1 MNALK
6 IGRKKFELGKRTIVI
21 GILNITPDS
30 FSDGGEHFSV
40 DAAVKH
46 AFSMEKNGADV
57 IDIGGESTRPGATSI
72 SMKEEMDRIFPVL
85 EQLVGEISIP
95 ISIDTYKSEIA
106 KNALDLGVDMIND
119 ISALQADKNL
129 ANIVSEYEVPI
140 CLMHMKSNPKR
151 MQINPFYDNVVKEI
165 HNFLKERAE
174 FALFCNIKKENIIVD
189 PGIGFGKRT
198 GKGIEDNCEIL
209 RRLSELKDLGFPI
222 MVGTSRKKFIGN
234 ICGDGNPLPVSDRLE
249 GSLASACIAVANGA
263 DIVRVHDV
271 KETRRSIDLVDC
283 ILDK

>member
-6 IGRKKFELGKRTIVI
+6 IGNKKFELGKRTIVI

-30 FSDGGEHFSV
+30 FADGGEHFSV
-40 DAAVKH
+40 DNAVKH

-57 IDIGGESTRPGATSI
+57 IDIGGESTRPGAISI
-72 SMKEEMDRIFPVL
+72 SMKKEMDRIFPVI

-129 ANIVSEYEVPI
+129 ANIVAEYEVPI
-140 CLMHMKSNPKR
+140 CLMHMKGNPKS
-151 MQINPFYDNVVKEI
+151 MQINPIYKNVLKEI
-165 HNFLKERAE
+165 HDFLKERTK
-174 FALFCNIKKENIIVD
+174 FALLCNIKKENIIID

-234 ICGDGNPLPVSDRLE
+234 VCGDDNPLPVSDRLE

-263 DIVRVHDV
+263 DILRVHDV
-271 KETRRSIDLVDC
+271 KETRRCIDLIDC